1 MIQKNYSLHA
11 SFEAQSIN
19 ILQSISELSHIS
31 YSNSKLHNKEARK
44 KHTHGS
50 RNIEPNIQLLRRV
63 DLHWHAPTIL
73 PAPSQLQMPGQVPAI
88 SHLLNPLL
96 STKQTEQGHKKGWQ
110 KSIILTSICVC
121 LVHRNFTSMQDLKHC
136 LIL

>member
-1 MIQKNYSLHA
+1 MHHLRPN
-11 SFEAQSIN
+11 QSIYCN
-19 ILQSISELSHIS
+19 PYLSCIIFRTATA
-31 YSNSKLHNKEARK
+31 NFIKRQERN
-44 KHTHGS
+44 THSVVGS

-73 PAPSQLQMPGQVPAI
+73 PAPSQLQVPGQVPAI

-121 LVHRNFTSMQDLKHC
+121 LVHRNFTSMQDLKHF